1 MILYVFVIVD
11 KTVKFEINNM
21 KNMKKII
28 SIVLITL
35 FITSCDKEK
44 TIKDKILAN
53 PTSAMEISQT
63 MYEGTVSIHSVQDKN
78 TPKYAEVRGVF
89 EHNKKR
95 CLVGDLFV
103 NNLQVHS
110 IINTYES
117 KYINPNFPFLKN
129 EQVFDFFG
137 KKINIKYTGQKESNY
152 IEFNESID
160 VPKMIK
166 ITSIMDESFYSI
178 EANSSLKINWEP
190 ESNKSTYM
198 AYKIQDNLF
207 NNATIK
213 IIEDNGSLVI
223 PNSILR
229 KYNGAAFFVTLYRY
243 SGNEF
248 ESGSKM
254 VAISTQ
260 NTCNLGK
267 FHFQ

>member
-11 KTVKFEINNM
+11 KIIKFEIN
-21 KNMKKII
+21 NMKKII
-28 SIVLITL
+28 SIVFITL
-35 FITSCDKEK
+35 FIVSCDKEK
-44 TIKDKILAN
+44 TIKEKIAEN
-53 PTSAMEISQT
+53 PSSAMEISQT
-63 MYEGTVSIHSVQDKN
+63 MYEGTVSIHCVQNKN

-89 EHNKKR
+89 ENNKKR

-110 IINTYES
+110 ISNSYES
-117 KYINPNFPFLKN
+117 MYINQDFPFLKN
-129 EQVFDFFG
+129 EQVFDLFG
-137 KKINIKYTGQKESNY
+137 KNINIKYTGQKESNY
-152 IEFNESID
+152 IEFNENID

-166 ITSIMDESFYSI
+166 ITSVMDESFYSI
-178 EANSSLKINWEP
+178 KSNSSLKINWEP
-190 ESNKSTYM
+190 ESDNSTYM

-223 PNSILR
+223 PNLILQ
-229 KYNGAAFFVTLYRY
+229 KYKGAPFFVTLYRY

-248 ESGSKM
+248 KTGSKM

-260 NTCNLGK
+260 NTCNIGK
-267 FHFQ
+267 FQFY